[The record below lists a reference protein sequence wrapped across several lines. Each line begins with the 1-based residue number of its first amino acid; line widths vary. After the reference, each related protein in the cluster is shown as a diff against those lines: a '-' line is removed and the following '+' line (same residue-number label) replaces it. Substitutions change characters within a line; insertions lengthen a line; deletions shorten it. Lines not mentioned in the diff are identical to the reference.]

1 MLNLPQKTF
10 EKIRKVLQKQ
20 EKEIEQE
27 LISIEKDDPVKGDGL
42 AESSEPGTDSWIA
55 EVHGRALVLG
65 QNLQLLLAKT
75 KKSLENL
82 RSGKYG
88 KCENCG
94 RQIETERLE
103 AIPIATLCLSCSR
116 KKTSKK

>member
-10 EKIRKVLQKQ
+10 NKIKNTLLRQ

-27 LISIEKDDPVKGDGL
+27 IKSIEKDDPLNSDSL
-42 AESSEPGTDSWIA
+42 AESSEPGTDSWLA
-55 EVHGRALVLG
+55 DMHGRTLAIKDNLVQILG
-65 QNLQLLLAKT
+65 KT
-75 KKSLENL
+75 KKALMNI

-94 RQIETERLE
+94 KPIEVARLE
-103 AIPIATLCLSCSR
+103 AMPTATLCLSCS
-116 KKTSKK
+116 KKKLAKK

>member
-10 EKIRKVLQKQ
+10 EKIKRVLQKQ

-27 LISIEKDDPVKGDGL
+27 IKSIEKDDPVKGDGL
-42 AESSEPGTDSWIA
+42 AESSEPGTDSWMA
-55 EVHGRALVLG
+55 DVHGRAQILG
-65 QNLQLLLAKT
+65 QNLQSLLAKT
-75 KKSLENL
+75 KYALANL

-94 RQIETERLE
+94 KQIEHERLE

-116 KKTSKK
+116 KKAKK